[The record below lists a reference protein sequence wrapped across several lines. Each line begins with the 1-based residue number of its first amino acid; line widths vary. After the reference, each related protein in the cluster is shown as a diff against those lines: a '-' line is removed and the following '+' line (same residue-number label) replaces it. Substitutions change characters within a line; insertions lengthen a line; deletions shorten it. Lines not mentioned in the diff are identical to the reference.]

1 MMVEQLKLHLSGH
14 VAIRLVDKD
23 KNKEIVYNDHNAIQ
37 NNAYTILARCI
48 GAINN
53 HIDYI
58 ETRAS
63 GILMT
68 AAAIPGLGITFPS
81 PNVVRFAAEFDYLE
95 AVGVIDELRLVSS
108 VGGIFSKIDGLT
120 ITKPNTVK
128 MQVIWTLT
136 ISDCAGTLPDG
147 IFDDTFD
154 GTFE

>member
-23 KNKEIVYNDHNAIQ
+23 KKKEIVYNDHNDIQ
-37 NNAYTILARCI
+37 ANAYTILARCI
-48 GAINN
+48 GAIDN

-63 GILMT
+63 GTLMT
-68 AAAIPGLGITFPS
+68 AAPIPALGITFPL

-95 AVGVIDELRLVSS
+95 SVGVIDELRLVSS
-108 VGGIFSKIDGLT
+108 FGGTFSIIDGLI

-136 ISDCAGTLPDG
+136 ISDCAGIIPDG
-147 IFDDTFD
+147 IFDETFD
-154 GTFE
+154 ETFE